1 MKFVST
7 LRASEHNAHYVGAYE
22 ESELEWRRLG
32 ARDKSQNLLTL
43 LSEDVSDVKTVLEV
57 GCGTG
62 AVLQAVKDLGIGET
76 HVGIDMAAPGE
87 HLDPSAAGLDLREY
101 DGVRLPFADD
111 SFDLVYASH
120 VLEHVP
126 DERGFLSELARVA
139 QKFIYIEVPCEITS
153 RSRQKDYQR
162 TLNIGHINAYTP
174 ATLALTLETS
184 AVEPIRFEVFD
195 HSFGIH
201 AFMYPAYKAR
211 VVMWIRNA
219 ALKLA
224 PEFAVRTF
232 CYHSGALARPRTV

>member
-1 MKFVST
+1 MKFISQ

-32 ARDKSQNLLTL
+32 AADKSRNLAAL
-43 LSEDVSDVKTVLEV
+43 LGGDAANIVSVLEV
-57 GCGTG
+57 GCVTG
-62 AVLQAVKDLGIGET
+62 AVLQAVKQAGIGQT
-76 HVGIDMAAPGE
+76 HVGVDMASPDD
-87 HLDPSAAGLDLREY
+87 HRDPAAAGLDLRVY

-126 DERGFLSELARVA
+126 DERGFLAELARVA
-139 QKFIYIEVPCEITS
+139 RKLIYIEVPCEIIARTS
-153 RSRQKDYQR
+153 QAALQT

-195 HSFGIH
+195 HSYGIH
-201 AFMYPAYKAR
+201 AFR
-211 VVMWIRNA
+211 RS
-219 ALKLA
+219 ALKAQAIMAIRQTALKVAPTLA
-224 PEFAVRTF
+224 TQVF
-232 CYHSGALARPRTV
+232 CYHCGALARPRKA